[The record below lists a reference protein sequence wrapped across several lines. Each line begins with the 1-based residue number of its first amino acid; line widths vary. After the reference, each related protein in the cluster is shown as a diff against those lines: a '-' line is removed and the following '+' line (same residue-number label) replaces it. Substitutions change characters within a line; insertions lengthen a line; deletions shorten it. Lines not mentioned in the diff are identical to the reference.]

1 MNGAETLA
9 NVSRSVATLWVG
21 VMAGFFYAFSAVV
34 MPGLSTADPAIAM
47 EAMQAINASVRN
59 IAFAVGFFGAP
70 LACVAAMAHAAHRR
84 DWPAGWMVLVGGSVY
99 MIGAFGVTF
108 LVNVPL
114 NETLAS
120 LDPGLPENRSEM
132 LSYIGEWS
140 IWNNI
145 RTVASVIAFAFI
157 LCSQVVSQSGS
168 RLSS

>member
-99 MIGAFGVTF
+99 RWERLYDWCFWGHFSCQRAPERNFGFIGPRIARESFRDALLHWRMVDMEQYPNGRQRDCLCVH
-108 LVNVPL
+108 
-114 NETLAS
+114 S
-120 LDPGLPENRSEM
+120 L
-132 LSYIGEWS
+132 
-140 IWNNI
+140 
-145 RTVASVIAFAFI
+145 
-157 LCSQVVSQSGS
+157 
-168 RLSS
+168 